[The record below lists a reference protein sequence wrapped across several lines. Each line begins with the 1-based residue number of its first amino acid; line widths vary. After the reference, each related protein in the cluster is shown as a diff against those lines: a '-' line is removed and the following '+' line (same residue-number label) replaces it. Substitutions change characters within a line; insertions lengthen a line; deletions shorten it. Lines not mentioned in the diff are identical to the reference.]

1 MVAVSVLATLI
12 ITFIRHNEDGSLLW
26 QIMRERKP
34 SVKLLDYCQE
44 RASDQIVLK
53 PAILKSLG
61 WNEVHLELH
70 QQPTFATDEHY
81 HTMHVLACGLIGSAN
96 NNVPGIR
103 SLDGKRSRE
112 RRGTGDIAL
121 IPAGMTHSWSWD
133 APAQF
138 MVLAIEPTL
147 LKKVG
152 QDWVNPD
159 PIELQPCLKNN

>member
-1 MVAVSVLATLI
+1 
-12 ITFIRHNEDGSLLW
+12 
-26 QIMRERKP
+26 
-34 SVKLLDYCQE
+34 
-44 RASDQIVLK
+44 
-53 PAILKSLG
+53 
-61 WNEVHLELH
+61 
-70 QQPTFATDEHY
+70 
-81 HTMHVLACGLIGSAN
+81 
-96 NNVPGIR
+96 GIR

-147 LKKVG
+147 LKQVR

-159 PIELQPCLKNN
+159 QIELQPCLKNN